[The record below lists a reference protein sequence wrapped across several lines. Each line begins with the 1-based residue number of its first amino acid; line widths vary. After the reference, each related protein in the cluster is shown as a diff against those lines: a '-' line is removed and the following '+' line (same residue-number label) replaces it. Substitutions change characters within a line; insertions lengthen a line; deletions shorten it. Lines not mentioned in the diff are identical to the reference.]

1 VKDTERMYGMKYI
14 IILFVNEVTYLT
26 TVNLP

>member
-1 VKDTERMYGMKYI
+1 MYGMKYI